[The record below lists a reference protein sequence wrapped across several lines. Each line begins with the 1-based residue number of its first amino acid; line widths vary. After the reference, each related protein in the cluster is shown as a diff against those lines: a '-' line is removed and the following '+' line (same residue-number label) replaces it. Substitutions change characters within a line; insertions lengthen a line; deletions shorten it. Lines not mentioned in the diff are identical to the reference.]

1 MLDPAGC
8 AQGKVGMLHGRR
20 LRNGSGRVRP
30 WRLAFVLLAILAGGA
45 IGARA
50 QDTTRRVLILY
61 PDSYVNRSGLIAG
74 DAIRRRFL
82 QRGHADIKTYGEFL
96 DLSQF
101 SDDGYRQLMVRHLA
115 DKYAHTPL
123 DAVVA
128 LGPDSL
134 ATVVGNRHLPAFKAP
149 IVFCCVSSATL
160 GGIDLPRDAT
170 GIVSEFDIA
179 RTVSLAERLQP
190 DARRLVVIAGAAP
203 FDQRWAQAAR
213 TRLAEHEKRLDTRY
227 LIGLPRDA
235 LLAEVARL
243 SRETIVVVLSIFR
256 DGTGRDFVPVD
267 IAEEIFNAS
276 KAPVYSP
283 YDTVLGR
290 GTVGGY
296 MISFEA
302 VGTETADLVLDVLGG
317 RHASAPP
324 LRASNAHAYR
334 VDARQL
340 ARWSLSE
347 KDLPA
352 GAQVLFRQPTL
363 WEEHRGAVLVTL
375 GAFGA
380 IATILGNLLLQMTR
394 RRRAEA
400 SLKESEERMLF
411 AVASTNTGLWQ
422 YDVPGKA
429 LWATQQCH
437 ALFGLEPGSPLGV
450 ETLLRRVHPD
460 DRPVAIGAIRA
471 ASARAAMA
479 ERSEFRVVHP
489 NGEVLWILASGKT
502 HFDEE
507 GKPVK
512 VSGVFRDVTA
522 RKLAEHETEQLSRRL
537 STIQDEERQRIAE
550 DLHDSTTQHLVAVG
564 LNMSSLQ
571 QRVTTDAETGKLFS
585 DIESSLEEATKELR
599 TFTYLLNP
607 PQLGKDG
614 LRSTLGRYVDG
625 FGRRTKLETRLKIS
639 PSAEK
644 LPFSVQRALLRV
656 VQEALANVH
665 RHASASKVSVAVK
678 CVAGRVHLVVND
690 DGKGAKG
697 TAGRE
702 PCESFRAGVGIPGMT
717 ARLRRAGG
725 DLEIHSGPGG
735 TRLHGVMLAN
745 GRTQR
750 AGKRARV
757 KPVTRPSA
765 M

>member
-1 MLDPAGC
+1 
-8 AQGKVGMLHGRR
+8 
-20 LRNGSGRVRP
+20 
-30 WRLAFVLLAILAGGA
+30 
-45 IGARA
+45 
-50 QDTTRRVLILY
+50 
-61 PDSYVNRSGLIAG
+61 
-74 DAIRRRFL
+74 
-82 QRGHADIKTYGEFL
+82 
-96 DLSQF
+96 
-101 SDDGYRQLMVRHLA
+101 
-115 DKYAHTPL
+115 
-123 DAVVA
+123 
-128 LGPDSL
+128 
-134 ATVVGNRHLPAFKAP
+134 
-149 IVFCCVSSATL
+149 
-160 GGIDLPRDAT
+160 
-170 GIVSEFDIA
+170 
-179 RTVSLAERLQP
+179 
-190 DARRLVVIAGAAP
+190 
-203 FDQRWAQAAR
+203 
-213 TRLAEHEKRLDTRY
+213 
-227 LIGLPRDA
+227 
-235 LLAEVARL
+235 
-243 SRETIVVVLSIFR
+243 VVVLSIFR